1 MSAEI
6 YKKVKLAIEQ
16 PSDRPTYKSNK
27 LEKKI
32 CMYIFQKCWKQLNW
46 ISTYDE
52 NTIYST
58 EEPLAL
64 QSSN

>member
-27 LEKKI
+27 LEKKYA
-32 CMYIFQKCWKQLNW
+32 CTFSKNV
-46 ISTYDE
+46 E
-52 NTIYST
+52 N
-58 EEPLAL
+58 
-64 QSSN
+64 N